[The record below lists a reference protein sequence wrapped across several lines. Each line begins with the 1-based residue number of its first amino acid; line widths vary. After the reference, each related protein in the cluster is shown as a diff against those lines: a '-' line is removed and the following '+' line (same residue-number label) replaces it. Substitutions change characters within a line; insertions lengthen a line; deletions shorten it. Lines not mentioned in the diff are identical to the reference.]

1 MKQPRTTSLKGH
13 FTVIANLIKLREV
26 CALVIRECYNQC
38 YCRQRLTYSV
48 GVGRELV
55 PRIGSNGYILIVHQA
70 AAAPTPI

>member
-26 CALVIRECYNQC
+26 CVSNKRVLQSMLLQTKVNFNG
-38 YCRQRLTYSV
+38 V
-48 GVGRELV
+48 GVGRELA